1 MSIRDPTKDSYA
13 SVSSL
18 RSGEFG
24 RGTRGL
30 AANDFSAALAMSNV
44 ELRHQIEIKLSEWKW
59 TPASPP
65 THVFMERLVRRC
77 LFRRPLEPG
86 QLFFDAQQESRKR
99 EPPDR
104 FVL

>member
-30 AANDFSAALAMSNV
+30 AANDFSAPLAMSNV
-44 ELRHQIEIKLSEWKW
+44 ELRHQA
-59 TPASPP
+59 ASGASR
-65 THVFMERLVRRC
+65 TVGLVSMPNRG
-77 LFRRPLEPG
+77 E
-86 QLFFDAQQESRKR
+86 E
-99 EPPDR
+99 
-104 FVL
+104 